1 MKMHANKSWYFH
13 RAGAAREVLTL
24 LITGIAV
31 ILLSTA
37 GFARIA
43 DWGPI
48 STDTSGDSLAPD
60 RNTAVQTMSEA
71 GANARCTECGMFV
84 SMREVESEG
93 TGPGAAEGGTAGN
106 RDEIRVKTTK
116 SYEITIR
123 MADGS
128 SRVIGVANP
137 ARWRAGDRLIVI
149 SGAIPPR
156 Q

>member
-1 MKMHANKSWYFH
+1 MKMHSSKSWYFH
-13 RAGAAREVLTL
+13 RAGAAREVLAL
-24 LITGIAV
+24 LIVCTAV
-31 ILLSTA
+31 ILLSNA

-48 STDTSGDSLAPD
+48 STEASGDSLAPD
-60 RNTAVQTMSEA
+60 EFPAAQTTSEA
-71 GANARCTECGMFV
+71 RVSTRCAECGMFV

-93 TGPGAAEGGTAGN
+93 TGPGAARGGTAGN
-106 RDEIRVKTTK
+106 RDEIRVKTAR

-128 SRVIGVANP
+128 SRVIGAANP
-137 ARWRAGDRLIVI
+137 ANWRAGDRLIVI
-149 SGAIPPR
+149 AGANPPR